1 MEALTITS
9 RCQIEGYLLCNK
21 IKLHTYTIPSKMLES
36 IQLSQQKYKVYLQQN
51 KSKIKQNEKQKQIA
65 LIEENIGRINKWI
78 ELVNKTVSSLDNKFI
93 LLVEKDNSMSLISK
107 ANAMKRESS
116 EENK

>member
-1 MEALTITS
+1 MDALTITS

-36 IQLSQQKYKVYLQQN
+36 IQLLQQKYKVYLQQN

-65 LIEENIGRINKWI
+65 LIEVDIGRINKRI
-78 ELVNKTVSSLDNKFI
+78 ELVNKTISLLDDEFYFACRKN
-93 LLVEKDNSMSLISK
+93 
-107 ANAMKRESS
+107 
-116 EENK
+116 

>member
-1 MEALTITS
+1 MDALTITS

-36 IQLSQQKYKVYLQQN
+36 IQLLQQKYKVYLQQN

-65 LIEENIGRINKWI
+65 LIEEDIGRINKRI
-78 ELVNKTVSSLDNKFI
+78 ELVNKTISLLDDEFYFACRKN
-93 LLVEKDNSMSLISK
+93 
-107 ANAMKRESS
+107 
-116 EENK
+116 

>member
-1 MEALTITS
+1 MDALTITS

-36 IQLSQQKYKVYLQQN
+36 VQLLQQKYKVYLQQN

-65 LIEENIGRINKWI
+65 LIEEDIGRINKRI
-78 ELVNKTVSSLDNKFI
+78 ELVNKTISLLDDEFYFACRKN
-93 LLVEKDNSMSLISK
+93 
-107 ANAMKRESS
+107 
-116 EENK
+116 